1 MKESTRMLVPEEK
14 KCIGCR
20 ACTSAC
26 PEKLITFSEEGK
38 LRSIS
43 FPANCSPDCE
53 LCALACPEKAISFTF
68 PEEEEK
74 SRVPLE
80 TQTLDFELAP
90 CQKCGTA
97 FATRRELE
105 KVRTAISEKFPFP
118 QQEASGWNSAPAVVR
133 QRSEK
138 SKQKQ
143 LFRQESFKKI
153 EKARQYQL

>member
-1 MKESTRMLVPEEK
+1 MKESTRMLVPEEE

-38 LRSIS
+38 LRRIS
-43 FPANCSPDCE
+43 FPSNCSPDCE
-53 LCALACPEKAISFTF
+53 LCALACPEKAISFIF
-68 PEEEEK
+68 PEDEEK

-80 TQTLDFELAP
+80 SQTLDFELIP

-105 KVRTAISEKFPFP
+105 KVRTAISEKIPLL
-118 QQEASGWNSAPAVVR
+118 PAGGFWVELCPGCR
-133 QRSEK
+133 QAAFREK
-138 SKQKQ
+138 QAETIIQ
-143 LFRQESFKKI
+143 
-153 EKARQYQL
+153 ARKF